1 MKNKRNVNRKNW
13 KMIAVVAFLMTF
25 AGAANASEQKWVE
38 KAFRDSMDVTVKAIK
53 HTAFSGVFQ
62 KTIYDV
68 EYTMFAD
75 NENFSP
81 GSDYRVFTGNDRLIP
96 IVKPGTDMK
105 LAYFDG
111 LISPDFKLD
120 EDSASDFM
128 AALKAL
134 FDDRFFD
141 KVDGKSIRKV
151 NGDWQFLTGT
161 FFDHLKGFV
170 VSVDADGHI
179 TAVHYKLKL

>member
-1 MKNKRNVNRKNW
+1 MKTRLNRKKW
-13 KMIAVVAFLMTF
+13 TMMAVLACFMAL
-25 AGAANASEQKWVE
+25 AGPAEASEHKWVE
-38 KAFRDSMDVTVKAIK
+38 KTFRDSMDVSVKAIK
-53 HTAFSGVFQ
+53 HMSFSGVFQ

-75 NENFSP
+75 NKGFSP
-81 GSDYRVFTGNDRLIP
+81 GSDYRVFTGDDRLIP

-105 LAYFDG
+105 LAYFDA
-111 LISPDFKLD
+111 LINPEFKLNGD
-120 EDSASDFM
+120 TAEDFR

-134 FDDRFFD
+134 FGDRFFD

-151 NGDWQFLTGT
+151 DGNWQFLTGT

-170 VSVDADGHI
+170 VSVDADGRI

>member
-1 MKNKRNVNRKNW
+1 MNKRNVNRKNW
-13 KMIAVVAFLMTF
+13 TMIAVVAFLMTLV
-25 AGAANASEQKWVE
+25 GPANASEQKWVE
-38 KAFRDSMDVTVKAIK
+38 KTFRNSMAVTVKAVK
-53 HTAFSGVFQ
+53 NPAFSGVFQ

-68 EYTMFAD
+68 EYTMFP
-75 NENFSP
+75 ENKSFSP
-81 GSDYRVFTGNDRLIP
+81 ESDYRVFTEDDRLIP
-96 IVKPGTDMK
+96 VIRPGTDMK
-105 LAYFDG
+105 LDYFDS
-111 LISPDFKLD
+111 LINPEFKLD
-120 EDSASDFM
+120 EDSAPGFM

-134 FDDRFFD
+134 FENDSFE

-170 VSVDADGHI
+170 VSVDDAGQI